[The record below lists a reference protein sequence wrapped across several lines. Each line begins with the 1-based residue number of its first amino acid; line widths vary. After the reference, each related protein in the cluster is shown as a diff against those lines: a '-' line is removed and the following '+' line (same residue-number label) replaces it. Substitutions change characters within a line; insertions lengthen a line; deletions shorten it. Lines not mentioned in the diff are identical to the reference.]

1 MSASSTSQPRVTFA
15 ASTDAAD
22 TSSGFP
28 QVSILNLKKQ
38 KDILKKRREALI
50 AGKGK
55 SYPGIGTHRRSTT
68 KHTWTYGEL
77 AELSATFMMHYNLK
91 PLWKIA
97 QEIHASF
104 VTQLQHQEQQQAAA
118 AAAIDSQEE
127 QVAQLR
133 EPRTHLPTVTA
144 IELKL
149 MDCTSLHFNDT
160 HNYISKPS
168 QMHHEVWSHLLR
180 AQKHRTM
187 IRSMTATKPEPQEQE
202 QHEQPEQQK
211 QDQEREIWNVHAREF
226 MYDSVAEYEEAFP
239 PAKRRKLNPNTED
252 DEQIVVGEIEM
263 EDNTASNTNDDGM
276 NMGEICEA
284 LEEIA
289 NQINEREH
297 NRQSTYIAVNE
308 SLAQIQARE
317 QQIANLLTTLRDTTS
332 EIETHRQEIT
342 REMERIRAIVDPAP
356 PAYSA
361 PSSAQQAQ
369 AAFDPNHYQCRECAQ
384 MFNPLMLGYWL
395 IGPNRETGDTFY
407 LCRECTKFMDDTPQ
421 TQTTSQRIDEEEG
434 DQDQHQHQHQ
444 HQDQDQHQHQDQD
457 QDQGCGGG
465 DCDCWDDDSDGEWED
480 CEEEYQNGGYDHGEE
495 CS

>member
-1 MSASSTSQPRVTFA
+1 MQQTSHVTFA
-15 ASTDAAD
+15 ADAAD
-22 TSSGFP
+22 ASSGLP
-28 QVSILNLKKQ
+28 QVSVLTVKKQ
-38 KDILKKRREALI
+38 KEILKKRREALI

-55 SYPGIGTHRRSTT
+55 SYPGVGTHRRGTVN

-77 AELSATFMMHYNLK
+77 AELSATFMEHYERK

-104 VTQLQHQEQQQAAA
+104 ALQLQHQQALDAAA
-118 AAAIDSQEE
+118 ATATDPQEE
-127 QVAQLR
+127 QLR

-149 MDCTSLHFNDT
+149 VDCTSLYYNDA

-187 IRSMTATKPEPQEQE
+187 IRGMTATKQEQPQQQEQE
-202 QHEQPEQQK
+202 QEP
-211 QDQEREIWNVHAREF
+211 EREIWNVHAREF
-226 MYDSVAEYEEAFP
+226 MYDSVAEYEAAFP
-239 PAKRRKLNPNTED
+239 PAKRRKLNPNLNTED
-252 DEQIVVGEIEM
+252 EQEQEQVIVGEIEM
-263 EDNTASNTNDDGM
+263 EDNTNDDGM
-276 NMGEICEA
+276 NMVEICEA
-284 LEEIA
+284 LDEIA
-289 NQINEREH
+289 DQINEREH
-297 NRQSTYIAVNE
+297 NRQSTYIAVNA
-308 SLAQIQARE
+308 SLTQIQARE

-332 EIETHRQEIT
+332 EIETHRCAIT

-361 PSSAQQAQ
+361 PASASASASAQQTS

-384 MFNPLMLGYWL
+384 MFNPLVMGYWL

-421 TQTTSQRIDEEEG
+421 TPAQRIDDEGEEE
-434 DQDQHQHQHQ
+434 
-444 HQDQDQHQHQDQD
+444 
-457 QDQGCGGG
+457 
-465 DCDCWDDDSDGEWED
+465 DSCSDNDSEGEWEYYD
-480 CEEEYQNGGYDHGEE
+480 EESQNGGYDHGEE

>member
-1 MSASSTSQPRVTFA
+1 MQQTSHVTFA
-15 ASTDAAD
+15 ADAAD
-22 TSSGFP
+22 ASSGLP
-28 QVSILNLKKQ
+28 QVSVLTVKKQ
-38 KDILKKRREALI
+38 KEILKKRREALI

-55 SYPGIGTHRRSTT
+55 SYPGVGTHRRGTVN

-77 AELSATFMMHYNLK
+77 AELSATFMEHYERK

-104 VTQLQHQEQQQAAA
+104 ALQLQQQQEQQALDAATNP
-118 AAAIDSQEE
+118 QEE

-149 MDCTSLHFNDT
+149 VDCTSLHYNDA

-187 IRSMTATKPEPQEQE
+187 IRSMTTAAKQEQPQQQQEQQHPEP
-202 QHEQPEQQK
+202 
-211 QDQEREIWNVHAREF
+211 EREIWNVHASECL
-226 MYDSVAEYEEAFP
+226 YDTVAEYEAAFP
-239 PAKRRKLNPNTED
+239 PAKRRKLNPDTD
-252 DEQIVVGEIEM
+252 IKQEQEQEQVVVGEIEM
-263 EDNTASNTNDDGM
+263 EDNTNDDGM
-276 NMGEICEA
+276 NMVEICEA
-284 LEEIA
+284 LDEIA
-289 NQINEREH
+289 DQINEREH
-297 NRQSTYIAVNE
+297 NRQSTYIAVNA
-308 SLAQIQARE
+308 SLTQIQARE

-361 PSSAQQAQ
+361 PASASASAQQAQ
-369 AAFDPNHYQCRECAQ
+369 AAFDPNHYQCRECSQ
-384 MFNPLMLGYWL
+384 MFNPLVLGYWL

-407 LCRECTKFMDDTPQ
+407 LCRECTKFMDDTQQ
-421 TQTTSQRIDEEEG
+421 TQTTSQRIDEEEE
-434 DQDQHQHQHQ
+434 DQD
-444 HQDQDQHQHQDQD
+444 QDQDQHQ
-457 QDQGCGGG
+457 DQGCGG
-465 DCDCWDDDSDGEWED
+465 DCDCWDDDSEGEWED
-480 CEEEYQNGGYDHGEE
+480 CEEEPQRGGYDHGEE

>member
-1 MSASSTSQPRVTFA
+1 MSASSTSETHVTFA
-15 ASTDAAD
+15 ADAAD

-28 QVSILNLKKQ
+28 QVSILSLKKQ

-77 AELSATFMMHYNLK
+77 AELTATFMTYYNVK
-91 PLWKIA
+91 PLWRIA

-104 VTQLQHQEQQQAAA
+104 AAQIKHQQALDASIAIAIAAA
-118 AAAIDSQEE
+118 AATADPQEE

-168 QMHHEVWSHLLR
+168 QIHHEVWSHLLR

-187 IRSMTATKPEPQEQE
+187 IRSMTTTKQE
-202 QHEQPEQQK
+202 QHEQPEQPEQQK

-226 MYDSVAEYEEAFP
+226 MYDSVAEYEAAFP
-239 PAKRRKLNPNTED
+239 PAKRRKLNPEE
-252 DEQIVVGEIEM
+252 EQTVVGEIEM
-263 EDNTASNTNDDGM
+263 EYNAASNTNDDGM

-308 SLAQIQARE
+308 SLAQIQIRE

-356 PAYSA
+356 PAYANSA
-361 PSSAQQAQ
+361 NANVTTTFASAHGPITFTANSQ
-369 AAFDPNHYQCRECAQ
+369 FDPNDYKCRECSQ
-384 MFNPLMLGYWL
+384 MFDPRNGGYWL

-407 LCRECTKFMDDTPQ
+407 LCHECTKFMDDTQQ
-421 TQTTSQRIDEEEG
+421 TPAQRIDEEGEEEEEE
-434 DQDQHQHQHQ
+434 DNYSDN
-444 HQDQDQHQHQDQD
+444 
-457 QDQGCGGG
+457 
-465 DCDCWDDDSDGEWED
+465 DSDGEWEYY
-480 CEEEYQNGGYDHGEE
+480 EEEPQQGNYDHGEE

>member
-1 MSASSTSQPRVTFA
+1 MQQTSHVTFA
-15 ASTDAAD
+15 TDATTD
-22 TSSGFP
+22 TASSGVP
-28 QVSILNLKKQ
+28 QVSVLTLKKQ
-38 KDILKKRREALI
+38 KEILKKRREALI
-50 AGKGK
+50 SGNGR
-55 SYPGIGTHRRSTT
+55 SYPGVGTHRRSTI

-77 AELSATFMMHYNLK
+77 AELSATFMTHYNLK

-104 VTQLQHQEQQQAAA
+104 ALQLQHQQALDA
-118 AAAIDSQEE
+118 AAAIAADAQEE

-149 MDCTSLHFNDT
+149 VDCTSLHINDA

-168 QMHHEVWSHLLR
+168 QVHKEVWSHLLR

-187 IRSMTATKPEPQEQE
+187 IRGMNATKQ
-202 QHEQPEQQK
+202 EQPEQPEQPE
-211 QDQEREIWNVHAREF
+211 QQEREIWNVHAREF
-226 MYDSVAEYEEAFP
+226 MYDSVAEYEAAFP
-239 PAKRRKLNPNTED
+239 PAKRRKLNPNPE
-252 DEQIVVGEIEM
+252 DEQEQEQTVVGEIEM
-263 EDNTASNTNDDGM
+263 EDNTATNTNDDSM
-276 NMGEICEA
+276 NMVEICEA
-284 LEEIA
+284 LDEIA

-308 SLAQIQARE
+308 SLVQIQAHE
-317 QQIANLLTTLRDTTS
+317 QQITQLLTILRDTTA
-332 EIETHRQEIT
+332 EIETHRQAIT
-342 REMERIRAIVDPAP
+342 CEMERIRAIVDPAP

-361 PSSAQQAQ
+361 PASAQQAQQAQ

-384 MFNPLMLGYWL
+384 MFNPIVPGYWL

-407 LCRECTKFMDDTPQ
+407 LCSECTKFMDDTQQ
-421 TQTTSQRIDEEEG
+421 TPSQRIDEEEE
-434 DQDQHQHQHQ
+434 
-444 HQDQDQHQHQDQD
+444 DQD
-457 QDQGCGGG
+457 QDQGCGG

-480 CEEEYQNGGYDHGEE
+480 YEDYEEESQHGGYDHGEE